1 MLNTP
6 ELALSDYLQ
15 AVKLVIDDIFDH
27 EVWVRAEVRSVNS
40 KGGHYYFELAQKDD
54 AGQIVASC
62 RATLWKFKAQA
73 VINQFV
79 KQTGRQLESGIGIL
93 LKGKA
98 VFHAQYGFSIN
109 ISDID
114 PFYTLGSLAKAY
126 QANLNRLHEQGLT
139 TLNKSLPA
147 PFDIKHVIV
156 IAPENAAGLGDFR
169 ADADRLASTGACCFE
184 YHHATF
190 QGNHAPDEIRQ
201 AITTAVGG
209 FYQTHGRHADLLVII
224 RGGGAVGDLA
234 YLNDFELAS
243 LLAEQPL
250 PVWVGIGHE
259 RDNTL
264 LDEVAHTRF
273 DTPSKV
279 ILAIQEQLVSIT
291 SLAKLAIS
299 QIQKISQHRLSLAK
313 QDTKHLL
320 WQHKTASAY
329 TLKQHKAQSDSLLTK
344 TQTST
349 KTAIATQKQRV
360 NHQLHR
366 HQALLPKVQNLA
378 NECRHLQSA
387 ILLQHPAR
395 TLAKGYTLIHQDDT
409 LITSAHA
416 LQQNKPLRIQFA
428 DGEVWA
434 KITQSP

>member
-147 PFDIKHVIV
+147 PFDIRHVIV

-169 ADADRLASTGACCFE
+169 ADADCLASTGACYFD

-190 QGNHAPDEIRQ
+190 QGNHAPNEIRQ

-209 FYQTHGRHADLLVII
+209 FYQTHGRHADLLVVI

-243 LLAEQPL
+243 LLAKQPL

-313 QDTKHLL
+313 KDAAHLL
-320 WQHKTASAY
+320 WQHKTASTY

-378 NECRHLQSA
+378 NECRHLQSM

-395 TLAKGYTLIHQDDT
+395 TLAKGYTLIHQGDT
-409 LITSAHA
+409 LITSAHT

-428 DGEVWA
+428 DGEVLA
-434 KITQSP
+434 TIMQ